1 MGELS
6 IVYPRTRLI
15 LKIMASMNFK
25 ESRPIY
31 LQIAERIMDEILQ
44 NVYEESDRI
53 PSVREYA
60 AEVEVNANTVAR
72 SFDYLQTREIIFNKR
87 GIGYFVADGAK
98 EAIRT
103 LRKKE
108 FVEES
113 LPELFRKMALLD
125 ISIDDVNALYKQH
138 CDNQRD

>member
-1 MGELS
+1 
-6 IVYPRTRLI
+6 
-15 LKIMASMNFK
+15 MNFK
-25 ESRPIY
+25 ESRPTY

-87 GIGYFVADGAK
+87 GIGYFVANGAK
-98 EAIRT
+98 DTIRT

-125 ISIDDVNALYKQH
+125 ISIDDVNTLYKRY
-138 CDNQRD
+138 CDNQID

>member
-1 MGELS
+1 
-6 IVYPRTRLI
+6 
-15 LKIMASMNFK
+15 MNFK

>member
-1 MGELS
+1 
-6 IVYPRTRLI
+6 
-15 LKIMASMNFK
+15 MNFK

-125 ISIDDVNALYKQH
+125 ISIDDVNALYKRH
-138 CDNQRD
+138 CDNQID

>member
-1 MGELS
+1 
-6 IVYPRTRLI
+6 
-15 LKIMASMNFK
+15 MNFK

-44 NVYEESDRI
+44 DVYGESDRI

-60 AEVEVNANTVAR
+60 SELEVNANTVAR

>member
-1 MGELS
+1 
-6 IVYPRTRLI
+6 
-15 LKIMASMNFK
+15 MNFK

-87 GIGYFVADGAK
+87 GIGYFVANGAK
-98 EAIRT
+98 YTIRT

-125 ISIDDVNALYKQH
+125 ISIDDVNTLYKRY
-138 CDNQRD
+138 CDNQID

>member
-1 MGELS
+1 
-6 IVYPRTRLI
+6 
-15 LKIMASMNFK
+15 MNFK

-44 NVYEESDRI
+44 DVYVESDRI

-87 GIGYFVADGAK
+87 GIGYFVANGAK
-98 EAIRT
+98 DTIRT

-125 ISIDDVNALYKQH
+125 ISIDDVNTLYKRY

>member
-1 MGELS
+1 
-6 IVYPRTRLI
+6 
-15 LKIMASMNFK
+15 MNFK

-87 GIGYFVADGAK
+87 GIGYFVANGAK
-98 EAIRT
+98 DTIRT

-125 ISIDDVNALYKQH
+125 ISIDDVNTLYKRH
-138 CDNQRD
+138 CGNQID

>member
-1 MGELS
+1 
-6 IVYPRTRLI
+6 
-15 LKIMASMNFK
+15 MNFK

-72 SFDYLQTREIIFNKR
+72 SFDYLQTWEIIFNKR
-87 GIGYFVADGAK
+87 GIGYFVANGAK
-98 EAIRT
+98 DTIRT

-125 ISIDDVNALYKQH
+125 ISIDDVNTLYKRY
-138 CDNQRD
+138 CDNQID

>member
-1 MGELS
+1 
-6 IVYPRTRLI
+6 
-15 LKIMASMNFK
+15 MNFK

-87 GIGYFVADGAK
+87 GIGYFVANGAK
-98 EAIRT
+98 DTIRT

-125 ISIDDVNALYKQH
+125 ISIDDVNALYKRH
-138 CDNQRD
+138 CDNQIDYKME

>member
-1 MGELS
+1 
-6 IVYPRTRLI
+6 
-15 LKIMASMNFK
+15 MNFK

-60 AEVEVNANTVAR
+60 AEVEVNANTVTR

-87 GIGYFVADGAK
+87 GIGYFVANGAK
-98 EAIRT
+98 DTIRT

-125 ISIDDVNALYKQH
+125 ISIDDVNTLYKRY
-138 CDNQRD
+138 CDNQID

>member
-1 MGELS
+1 
-6 IVYPRTRLI
+6 
-15 LKIMASMNFK
+15 MNFK

-87 GIGYFVADGAK
+87 GIGYFVANGAK

>member
-1 MGELS
+1 MRGIFFNRIGKVVLAIILLAALLALS
-6 IVYPRTRLI
+6 
-15 LKIMASMNFK
+15 SC
-25 ESRPIY
+25 SG
-31 LQIAERIMDEILQ
+31 D
-44 NVYEESDRI
+44 
-53 PSVREYA
+53 A

-87 GIGYFVADGAK
+87 GIGYFVANGAK
-98 EAIRT
+98 DTIRT

-125 ISIDDVNALYKQH
+125 ISIDDVNTLYKRY
-138 CDNQRD
+138 CDNQID

>member
-1 MGELS
+1 
-6 IVYPRTRLI
+6 
-15 LKIMASMNFK
+15 MNFK

-87 GIGYFVADGAK
+87 GIGYFVVNGAK

>member
-1 MGELS
+1 
-6 IVYPRTRLI
+6 
-15 LKIMASMNFK
+15 MNFK

-44 NVYEESDRI
+44 DVYGESDRI

>member
-1 MGELS
+1 
-6 IVYPRTRLI
+6 
-15 LKIMASMNFK
+15 MNFK

-60 AEVEVNANTVAR
+60 AELEVNANTVAR

-113 LPELFRKMALLD
+113 LPELFRKMALLN

>member
-1 MGELS
+1 
-6 IVYPRTRLI
+6 
-15 LKIMASMNFK
+15 MNFK

-87 GIGYFVADGAK
+87 GIGYFVANGAK
-98 EAIRT
+98 DTIRA

-125 ISIDDVNALYKQH
+125 ISIDDVNTLYKRY
-138 CDNQRD
+138 CDNQID

>member
-25 ESRPIY
+25 ETRPIY

-87 GIGYFVADGAK
+87 GIGYFVANGAK
-98 EAIRT
+98 DTIRT

-125 ISIDDVNALYKQH
+125 ISIDDVNTLYKRY
-138 CDNQRD
+138 CDNQID

>member
-1 MGELS
+1 
-6 IVYPRTRLI
+6 
-15 LKIMASMNFK
+15 MNFK

-60 AEVEVNANTVAR
+60 AELEVNANTVAR

-98 EAIRT
+98 DAIRT

>member
-1 MGELS
+1 
-6 IVYPRTRLI
+6 
-15 LKIMASMNFK
+15 MNFK

-44 NVYEESDRI
+44 DVYEESDRI

-87 GIGYFVADGAK
+87 GIGYFVANGAK
-98 EAIRT
+98 DTIRT

-125 ISIDDVNALYKQH
+125 ISIDDVNTLYKRY
-138 CDNQRD
+138 CDNQID

>member
-1 MGELS
+1 
-6 IVYPRTRLI
+6 
-15 LKIMASMNFK
+15 MNFK

-87 GIGYFVADGAK
+87 GIGYFVANGAK
-98 EAIRT
+98 DAIRT

-125 ISIDDVNALYKQH
+125 ISIDDVNTLYKRY
-138 CDNQRD
+138 CDNQID

>member
-1 MGELS
+1 
-6 IVYPRTRLI
+6 
-15 LKIMASMNFK
+15 MNFK

-44 NVYEESDRI
+44 DVYGESDRI

-60 AEVEVNANTVAR
+60 SELEVNANTVAR

-98 EAIRT
+98 ETIRT